1 MTKFFLFSLG
11 FVCFFF
17 GVFII
22 TMCFITGETA
32 LDAWAGGTLFSLAGC
47 IGVGK
52 FLDCNV

>member
-11 FVCFFF
+11 FVWFFF
-17 GVFII
+17 RVFIL
-22 TMCFITGETA
+22 TMCFVTGETA

-52 FLDCNV
+52 LLDCNV